1 MKLPVALSRMASEI
15 ACVRRGSDAGSDPD
29 PGAGNLPQNPER
41 SDVSIIGY
49 AGENGLDFGD
59 DCLN

>member
-1 MKLPVALSRMASEI
+1 MASEI
-15 ACVRRGSDAGSDPD
+15 ACVIRGSDAGSDPD